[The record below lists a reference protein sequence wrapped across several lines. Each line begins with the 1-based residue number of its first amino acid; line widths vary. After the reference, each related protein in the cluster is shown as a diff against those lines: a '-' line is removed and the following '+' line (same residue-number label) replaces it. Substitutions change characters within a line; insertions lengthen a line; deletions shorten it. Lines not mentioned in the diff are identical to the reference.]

1 MVFQAAKTR
10 ESQLRS
16 ARLRISLTKNE
27 NLIQQ
32 TFSTTQ
38 EQEEVHLGINSK
50 FEMLQTSSTTHERF
64 HNDLTQKYLEFF
76 SEPSAW
82 EKCGP
87 ATMFSYEPCS
97 KPSCVLLDGLIPLIR
112 ILTMDSD
119 NPRLCSSIPYNH
131 QPIII
136 DQLYINSIPNMFD
149 G

>member
-76 SEPSAW
+76 SEPSA
-82 EKCGP
+82 
-87 ATMFSYEPCS
+87 
-97 KPSCVLLDGLIPLIR
+97 
-112 ILTMDSD
+112 
-119 NPRLCSSIPYNH
+119 
-131 QPIII
+131 
-136 DQLYINSIPNMFD
+136 
-149 G
+149 